1 MGLEKTSYTAS
12 EKVGVVEVCTIVYSP
27 NISCPISQPFEVRF
41 STNNDSAG
49 NV

>member
-1 MGLEKTSYTAS
+1 MGLEKTSYTVAENVS
-12 EKVGVVEVCTIVYSP
+12 VVEVCAIVHSP

-49 NV
+49 DV